1 MLRINSTL
9 SLPDGEIELR
19 FVRAAGPGGQNV
31 NKLATAAELRFDV
44 VQSRTLPE
52 AVKARLRR
60 LAGRR
65 LGGDGVIVIQARR
78 YRTQES
84 NRRDALERLADL
96 VRTALS
102 PPKPRRPT
110 RVPRSARK
118 QRLEDKQR
126 RGGLK
131 RARSRPSADD

>member
-96 VRTALS
+96 VRAALS

>member
-1 MLRINSTL
+1 MLQINSTL
-9 SLPDGEIELR
+9 TLPDDEIELR

-31 NKLATAAELRFDV
+31 NKLATAAHLRFDV
-44 VQSRTLPE
+44 VHSRALPE
-52 AVKARLRR
+52 AVKARLCR

-84 NRRDALERLADL
+84 NRRDALERLAQL
-96 VRTALS
+96 VRAALS

-110 RVPRSARK
+110 RMPRSARK

-126 RGGLK
+126 RAGLK
-131 RARSRPSADD
+131 RARSRPSTDD